1 MPSCKNGHGSYSGK
15 EPSPKGRGYCAK
27 HEKVGTRKLGRDKK
41 MWIVR
46 SVKKTQTSKSHKR
59 WFKVKKPAKKL
70 PVAKKKSVKSKRAQ
84 VSSLKGGDDVSF
96 TVGNYLDMM
105 SKQTKRKLGQV
116 KVARSDGAWLW
127 TEDSIDKRLQEL
139 VDQYHLRLTTG
150 GRIKN
155 ERGTFA
161 WTPTTRIIRSIQL
174 LNETLDPNF
183 KPSKMRQRK
192 DDYFAKKRMYELV

>member
-70 PVAKKKSVKSKRAQ
+70 TKTKTKTNTKKHKKTQRTKKLR
-84 VSSLKGGDDVSF
+84 GGHHYNSEND
-96 TVGNYLDMM
+96 LIKDMQKYKTM
-105 SKQTKRKLGQV
+105 KITQ
-116 KVARSDGAWLW
+116 
-127 TEDSIDKRLQEL
+127 
-139 VDQYHLRLTTG
+139 
-150 GRIKN
+150 N
-155 ERGTFA
+155 
-161 WTPTTRIIRSIQL
+161 
-174 LNETLDPNF
+174 
-183 KPSKMRQRK
+183 
-192 DDYFAKKRMYELV
+192 